1 MTASAPFSAACP
13 KCGQDRVMAGVSV
26 EELEELLRTGA
37 DIEGYCVSCDEHWVV
52 STEDRADIARGLERL
67 KKKR

>member
-1 MTASAPFSAACP
+1 APAPFSAVCP
-13 KCGQDRVMAGVSV
+13 KCGQDRVMAGLSN
-26 EELEELLRTGA
+26 EELEQLLGAGA

-67 KKKR
+67 KRRQ